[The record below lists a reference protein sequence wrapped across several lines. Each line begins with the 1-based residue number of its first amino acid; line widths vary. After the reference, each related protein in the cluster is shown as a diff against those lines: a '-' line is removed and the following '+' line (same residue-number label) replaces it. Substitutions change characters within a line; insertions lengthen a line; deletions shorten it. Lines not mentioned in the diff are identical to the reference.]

1 MNYKDIS
8 YSESNPICT
17 VDYNQQSIDIL
28 KNTEG
33 KTIYVGNKSSD
44 KSSCVGNYSKQTL
57 TITSDTAGCSGS
69 VSQNDE
75 TAGKISIVVSK
86 NEEKQDRIIIYK
98 INNIALIYIK
108 QSANATDTINYYIN
122 IVTSTASG
130 YAEIKFEQPSGA
142 GATAGVSIS
151 KLAWG
156 QYAEGPTDISNIEI
170 VDASHAVDYRDIS
183 NYVIL
188 VDLNDNCTYTF
199 SYLTFDL
206 FGNEGKDGAGDMS
219 TFTFYGY
226 NVSKNTGSFSINED
240 ITFQSGH
247 TYELQWKD
255 SSNIPNIFNLD
266 PTDCSDNYIF
276 KGFNWIGP
284 LLQYKCSIVKNFSIE
299 CQDSQ
304 KQTLTVVENETDTG
318 FTFYYRIQIQE
329 DPSVLSDNERKAI
342 INYIY
347 DNMTKNIVGT
357 QFITIKNKN
366 YEEAHYYNYPNTTIQ
381 PNKDDEFTITTDK
394 ISVTY
399 DKFDDLSSSFEK
411 YKLYIKL
418 APILTIINDCCLTDE
433 YFTLNGCTYK
443 LCNTDEPFT
452 YNAVYEYDN
461 NGVKVV
467 YLETVRQ
474 DVN

>member
-86 NEEKQDRIIIYK
+86 NEEKQDRIIIYN

-108 QSANATDTINYYIN
+108 QSANVTDAINYYIN
-122 IVTSTASG
+122 IVTSTAAG
-130 YAEIKFEQPSGA
+130 YAEVKFEQPSEA

-151 KLAWG
+151 NLAWG
-156 QYAEGPTDISNIEI
+156 QYADGYNISEIEI
-170 VDASHAVDYRDIS
+170 VDGSHAVDYRDIS

-188 VDLNDNCTYTF
+188 VDLYDNCTYTF
-199 SYLTFDL
+199 NYLTFDL
-206 FGNEGKDGAGDMS
+206 LGNEGKDGAGDGS

-284 LLQYKCSIVKNFSIE
+284 PLQYKCSIIKNFKIE

-304 KQTLTVVENETDTG
+304 KQTLTVVESETDTG

-329 DPSVLSDNERKAI
+329 DPSVLSDTERKAI

-347 DNMTKNIVGT
+347 DNMTKNIDGT

-366 YEEAHYYNYPNTTIQ
+366 YDARYYNYPNTTIQ

-418 APILTIINDCCLTDE
+418 APILTIINNCCLAKPE
-433 YFTLNGCTYK
+433 GFTLNGCTYK
-443 LCNTDEPFT
+443 LCNTNEPFT
-452 YNAVYEYDN
+452 YNAIYEYDN

-467 YLETVRQ
+467 YLETAGQ
-474 DVN
+474 NVN

>member
-57 TITSDTAGCSGS
+57 TITSDTDGCSGS

-108 QSANATDTINYYIN
+108 QSANATDAINYYIN
-122 IVTSTASG
+122 ISTSTAAG
-130 YAEIKFEQPSGA
+130 VAEVKFEQPSEA
-142 GATAGVSIS
+142 GATASVSIS
-151 KLAWG
+151 NLAWG
-156 QYAEGPTDISNIEI
+156 QYAEGLDISNIEI

-188 VDLNDNCTYTF
+188 VDLNDNYTYTF

-206 FGNEGKDGAGDMS
+206 FGNEGKDGTGDMS
-219 TFTFYGY
+219 TFKFYGY

-284 LLQYKCSIVKNFSIE
+284 CLQYKCIKEKTFQID
-299 CQDSQ
+299 CLDDQ
-304 KQTLTVVENETDTG
+304 KQTLTQVENVTDTG
-318 FTFYYRIQIQE
+318 FTFYYRIQISESSGLE
-329 DPSVLSDNERKAI
+329 DTERKAI
-342 INYIY
+342 INYINN
-347 DNMTKNIVGT
+347 NMTKNISGQ
-357 QFITIKNKN
+357 QFIKIKNRSN
-366 YEEAHYYNYPNTTIQ
+366 EPIYYNYPNATISPTKQ
-381 PNKDDEFTITTDK
+381 DDFTIITDS
-394 ISVTY
+394 IRVEY
-399 DKFDDLSSSFEK
+399 NKFYNITSSSFEK
-411 YKLYIKL
+411 YRLYINL
-418 APILTIINDCCLTDE
+418 EPILTIINNCCLAKPE
-433 YFTLNGCTYK
+433 GFTINGWTYRLN
-443 LCNTDEPFT
+443 NTEEPFT
-452 YNAVYEYDN
+452 YHAVYEYGNGN
-461 NGVKVV
+461 NVIYIG
-467 YLETVRQ
+467 TVGQ
-474 DVN
+474 DVD